1 MGTAPTFHDMNL
13 SYGNGFAEGWI
24 TGAYTDMCKVTGK
37 YMTEYQMKRLS
48 VLTAT
53 EFGYIKISEFML
65 FARWF
70 ESGRYD
76 YIWGKEFDTGKV
88 MVALRT
94 FIQERNDLIAKYEQ
108 EQREEEKRKEQERHR
123 PMTWEEYCAVK
134 GINKINP
141 LGDLFN

>member
-1 MGTAPTFHDMNL
+1 
-13 SYGNGFAEGWI
+13 
-24 TGAYTDMCKVTGK
+24 
-37 YMTEYQMKRLS
+37 
-48 VLTAT
+48 
-53 EFGYIKISEFML
+53 ML

-70 ESGRYD
+70 LA
-76 YIWGKEFDTGKV
+76 GKYNHIFGTNVDPLQL

-108 EQREEEKRKEQERHR
+108 EQRDEEKRKEQERHR

-141 LGDLFN
+141 LVDLFN